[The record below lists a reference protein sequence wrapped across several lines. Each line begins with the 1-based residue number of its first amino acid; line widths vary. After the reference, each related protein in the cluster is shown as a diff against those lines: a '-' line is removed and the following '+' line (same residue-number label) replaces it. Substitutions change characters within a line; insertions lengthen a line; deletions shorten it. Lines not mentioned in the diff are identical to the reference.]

1 MDLTEIWD
9 VDKQATAAE
18 GIFQL
23 VFIGGSNSANSS
35 YNTQFRPTD
44 INDPSKE
51 VNGKASSGSHFM
63 PFNKTT
69 SLYNEAGDLRMSKL
83 IARGAHKGSDTYYT
97 LKYRDLDPSGYYG
110 CNNVVLRYADVALM
124 LAEAYYHSNQAAKA
138 QEYLNMV
145 RNRAG
150 LSSVTPTGKALR
162 DAIYTER
169 WREFVYEFK
178 AYSDMKRGYTKA
190 EMLDLMKKDGA
201 TEYDNTDYYLPIPH
215 TQHILNPD
223 GLYQNPGY

>member
-1 MDLTEIWD
+1 
-9 VDKQATAAE
+9 
-18 GIFQL
+18 
-23 VFIGGSNSANSS
+23 
-35 YNTQFRPTD
+35 
-44 INDPSKE
+44 
-51 VNGKASSGSHFM
+51 
-63 PFNKTT
+63 
-69 SLYNEAGDLRMSKL
+69 MSF
-83 IARGAHKGSDTYYT
+83 S
-97 LKYRDLDPSGYYG
+97 
-110 CNNVVLRYADVALM
+110 ADVALM

-190 EMLDLMKKDGA
+190 EMLGLMKKDGA

-215 TQHILNPD
+215 TQHILTDSTRTLVTSPESINENRSPASI
-223 GLYQNPGY
+223 GAPVF